1 MAKKRMTDAELRAKI
16 AKCPVWMQDIANAA
30 LAERDSARKQLEDF
44 GKTKN
49 AEKPTPFYVETY
61 TFVGN
66 KHETVKTY
74 IDTDEIKVVHAGVE
88 LEIRTRAN
96 NTRDG
101 KGIELSYSREDQML
115 GEIAMVAKHYNALE
129 LRLPENCRQQA

>member
-1 MAKKRMTDAELRAKI
+1 MARKRLTDADLRAKI
-16 AKCPVWMQDIANAA
+16 AKCPAWMQEIANAA
-30 LAERDSARKQLEDF
+30 LAERDHALKQLADF
-44 GKTKN
+44 GKKQN
-49 AEKPTPFYVETY
+49 ASKRTPFFVETY
-61 TFVGN
+61 TFASG

-74 IDTDEIKVVHAGVE
+74 IDTDEIKVVHCGVE

-101 KGIELSYSREDQML
+101 KGIELSYSREDGML

-129 LRLPENCRQQA
+129 LRLPENCRQLA